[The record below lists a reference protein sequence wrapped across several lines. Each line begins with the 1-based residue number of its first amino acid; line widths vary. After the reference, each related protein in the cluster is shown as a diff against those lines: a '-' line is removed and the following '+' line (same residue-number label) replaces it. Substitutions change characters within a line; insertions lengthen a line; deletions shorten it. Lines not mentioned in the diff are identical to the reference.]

1 MVDDMLK
8 HPCEHPEEARADAR
22 YSEGDSDCP
31 ICQGLLRHWCK
42 HPEEAY
48 ADARYKKGDT
58 LCPACDGLV
67 LPLLD
72 RAQRAAPRP
81 AWERAA
87 EGCAWAGV
95 GPHAAARP
103 AARAYCFCKDG
114 VALRRT
120 EELGCKVTLRRTE
133 ELGCKA
139 THLEQRASQR
149 QAPHLET
156 DMARQYEVRPPALP
170 PRPATIVRSSTA
182 RRARERRAAGG
193 RGGAG
198 GAAAGAG
205 GGTGGSRVERAGG
218 RVGAG
223 GGVGAGVGSAG
234 QVPPVLA
241 NARRGTAAWAPGRR
255 LAAWVPGRG
264 RR

>member
-22 YSEGDSDCP
+22 YSEGDSDCA

-58 LCPACDGLV
+58 LCPACDGLD

-103 AARAYCFCKDG
+103 HRRVAAARAYCFCKG
-114 VALRRT
+114 GLELRRT
-120 EELGCKVTLRRTE
+120 EG
-133 ELGCKA
+133 
-139 THLEQRASQR
+139 QRAAQR

-156 DMARQYEVRPPALP
+156 DMARQYEVRPP
-170 PRPATIVRSSTA
+170 PRRRGRRPLCAARPRGGPVSAGRRGRGAGQVGRRLEREA
-182 RRARERRAAGG
+182 RREDRAWSAREDAWAQ
-193 RGGAG
+193 
-198 GAAAGAG
+198 AAAW
-205 GGTGGSRVERAGG
+205 VRA
-218 RVGAG
+218 
-223 GGVGAGVGSAG
+223 SAL

-241 NARRGTAAWAPGRR
+241 YTRRGTAARAPGRG

-264 RR
+264 RL